1 MIKNYDINNN
11 KIIKEN
17 NFFKNLSENL
27 FANIIYLNGSDFK
40 NDKIKDIRDLKSQL
54 LKTSISNDKRFIIF
68 DDVEMFNINSLNGL
82 LRIFEEPNKNNYF
95 ILINNK
101 KKALIDTIKSRCNEF
116 HIILNQNKRNNIINQ
131 LMDYFNQQ
139 KVIGMT

>member
-1 MIKNYDINNN
+1 
-11 KIIKEN
+11 
-17 NFFKNLSENL
+17 
-27 FANIIYLNGSDFK
+27 
-40 NDKIKDIRDLKSQL
+40 
-54 LKTSISNDKRFIIF
+54 
-68 DDVEMFNINSLNGL
+68 MFNINSLNGL

-139 KVIGMT
+139 KSNRNDLVNVSPGNFYI